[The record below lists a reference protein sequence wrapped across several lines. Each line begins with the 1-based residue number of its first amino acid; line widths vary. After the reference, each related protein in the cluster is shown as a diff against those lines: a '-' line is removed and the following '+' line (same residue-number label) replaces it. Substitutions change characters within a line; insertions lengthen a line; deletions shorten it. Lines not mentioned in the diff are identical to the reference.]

1 MLQPLAILEQLQTLL
16 HLFIGFNV
24 VQKIFVVL
32 LFLLL
37 FLLVLLPALSFLD
50 HDPFI
55 LEFLQLEGPA
65 VGLFTLC

>member
-50 HDPFI
+50 HDSFI
-55 LEFLQLEGPA
+55 LKFLQFEGPA
-65 VGLFTLC
+65 VGLFTLG